1 MPSGAIPKLNL
12 RTLILLFTSLA
23 ILATLLNDLYATY
36 RIQRETLV
44 RNSLET
50 NRAYAAKVALT
61 LGQSLDADLGR
72 LRYSAQVMGKDFA
85 SRATMQAEAR
95 RLAEQ
100 DQSFNTLVIADAQ
113 GRILASHPP
122 ALSVAGQNLR
132 SREPL
137 ERRQAMISPAFN
149 SLVGNLIVFVSH
161 PIRSPQGEYLGL
173 VGGTIYLRKNNA
185 LNEIV
190 SKHFQTDASHLYLVD
205 GNRHLLFHPDADHI
219 GKAVGRNAAVDAVL
233 RGESGAMQV
242 TDADRVQ
249 MLAGYAPVPNSGW
262 GVVVQQPMSVPLA
275 ALRALMLQVVQGI
288 VPMILLG
295 LVLLWWAASRIS
307 QPLSRLAD
315 YAEQLDDSRGIGQ
328 VSAWYYE
335 AWRIRRAL
343 IQGALLTQERI
354 GKLNHQVLSDPLTGL
369 ANRRMLEDCLRDW
382 ALLEKPFAVISMDID
397 HFKRVND
404 QYGHDVGDKV
414 LQAFAGLL
422 RQNCR
427 DGDVPCRVGGE
438 EFILLLPLTGL
449 TDAAEVA
456 ERIRRSLAEAVMPP
470 AGQVTLSLGV
480 ACWTADR
487 PDVAATLKEAD
498 ELLYQAK
505 QAGRNRVMVH
515 GKGTSTTAA

>member
-1 MPSGAIPKLNL
+1 M
-12 RTLILLFTSLA
+12 
-23 ILATLLNDLYATY
+23 
-36 RIQRETLV
+36 
-44 RNSLET
+44 
-50 NRAYAAKVALT
+50 
-61 LGQSLDADLGR
+61 
-72 LRYSAQVMGKDFA
+72 SA
-85 SRATMQAEAR
+85 
-95 RLAEQ
+95 
-100 DQSFNTLVIADAQ
+100 
-113 GRILASHPP
+113 
-122 ALSVAGQNLR
+122 
-132 SREPL
+132 
-137 ERRQAMISPAFN
+137 
-149 SLVGNLIVFVSH
+149 
-161 PIRSPQGEYLGL
+161 
-173 VGGTIYLRKNNA
+173 
-185 LNEIV
+185 
-190 SKHFQTDASHLYLVD
+190 
-205 GNRHLLFHPDADHI
+205 
-219 GKAVGRNAAVDAVL
+219 
-233 RGESGAMQV
+233 
-242 TDADRVQ
+242 
-249 MLAGYAPVPNSGW
+249 
-262 GVVVQQPMSVPLA
+262 PLA

-404 QYGHDVGDKV
+404 AFGHDVGDKV
-414 LQAFAGLL
+414 LQAFADLL

-449 TDAAEVA
+449 ADAAEVA

-487 PDVAATLKEAD
+487 SDVAATLKEAD